1 MAISAP
7 VPRSPASSRPVRR
20 PLFLVGIGLAL
31 VAFLLVLV
39 LGSVLA
45 SRANQGTAQVA
56 IVVAGQDIM
65 HRHVITA
72 EDLTIAHEPASAVP
86 PGALTLNSQALGMVA
101 QVDIPRGAPLT
112 TNLIEK
118 QGSGDPG
125 FLAIPPGWIATTIPA
140 SELQAVG
147 GYIASGDAIDIEA
160 TVSETAFTPSV
171 ANPRSITRTVFRDVH
186 VLRVGPESA
195 AGVTEGVTSSLTV
208 LLTPCDAQD
217 LDWLIANGTVRY
229 TLRSPNDY
237 GNPPTAPDPSCPVGT
252 ALVRVDP
259 AEVDGKFHFTRG

>member
-31 VAFLLVLV
+31 VAFLLVLI

-45 SRANQGTAQVA
+45 SRAHQGTAQVA
-56 IVVAGQDIM
+56 IVVAGQDLVP
-65 HRHVITA
+65 RHVITA
-72 EDLTIAHEPASAVP
+72 ADLTIAREPASAVP
-86 PGALTLNSQALGMVA
+86 PGALTLNAQALGMVA
-101 QVDIPRGAPLT
+101 QVDIPKGAPLT

-125 FLAIPPGWIATTIPA
+125 F
-140 SELQAVG
+140 
-147 GYIASGDAIDIEA
+147 
-160 TVSETAFTPSV
+160 TPSG

-195 AGVTEGVTSSLTV
+195 AGVTQGVTSSLTV
-208 LLTPCDAQD
+208 LLTPCD
-217 LDWLIANGTVRY
+217 
-229 TLRSPNDY
+229 
-237 GNPPTAPDPSCPVGT
+237 
-252 ALVRVDP
+252 
-259 AEVDGKFHFTRG
+259 